1 MTNDTCECDVLPFIW
16 GWSPCV
22 LVSLSSFAGV
32 LVWTHLIWENIFLEE
47 GAVPASLLVFAS
59 LPVCMAVANN
69 SIPCAVDF
77 RSGMNHQWEM
87 STEHSER
94 VPGRILPKKKKKKS
108 PVCIEEKDTV
118 VGLGLFSVCI
128 HRTQITEENL
138 LNALQTFK
146 SPHHHLTAKSTHR
159 HLITAQTNLSCS
171 HFWKYVRF
179 DTCTYSGGSI

>member
-1 MTNDTCECDVLPFIW
+1 MTNDTCACGVLPFIW

-59 LPVCMAVANN
+59 LPVCMAVVNN

-87 STEHSER
+87 STEHSEG
-94 VPGRILPKKKKKKS
+94 VPGRILPKKKKKISCVYRRKRYSSWAWTLQCLYSQNTNHWRKS
-108 PVCIEEKDTV
+108 VKCSTDI
-118 VGLGLFSVCI
+118 
-128 HRTQITEENL
+128 QITP
-138 LNALQTFK
+138 
-146 SPHHHLTAKSTHR
+146 SPFNS
-159 HLITAQTNLSCS
+159 Q
-171 HFWKYVRF
+171 KYTPTPNNSADKPF
-179 DTCTYSGGSI
+179 L